1 MNKLMPEGVRILL
14 DPQKVES
21 KTEGGI
27 YLPEQVKEDEQ
38 YATVVGTVIA
48 IGPNADV
55 MFEDGPLDVG
65 DRITWAK
72 FGGVIV
78 DHDDKEARMIQDED
92 VIAKVV

>member
-1 MNKLMPEGVRILL
+1 MSKLMPEGVKILI
-14 DPQKVES
+14 DPDIVSE
-21 KTEGGI
+21 KTDGGI
-27 YLPEQVKEDEQ
+27 YYAPQAREDEQ
-38 YATVVGTVIA
+38 YATVVGTVLA

-78 DHDDKEARMIQDED
+78 DHDDKECRMIQDED
-92 VIAKVV
+92 VIAKVI

>member
-1 MNKLMPEGVRILL
+1 MSRLMPEGVKILI
-14 DPQKVES
+14 DPDIVSEQ
-21 KTEGGI
+21 TDGGI
-27 YLPEQVKEDEQ
+27 YLAPQAREDEQ
-38 YATVVGTVIA
+38 YATVVGTVLA

-92 VIAKVV
+92 VIAKVI

>member
-1 MNKLMPEGVRILL
+1 MSKLMPEGTKILI
-14 DPQKVES
+14 DPDIVSE
-21 KTEGGI
+21 KTDGGI
-27 YLPEQVKEDEQ
+27 YLAPQAREDEQ

-55 MFEDGPLDVG
+55 MFADGPLKVG

-78 DHDDKEARMIQDED
+78 DHDDKECRMIQDED

>member
-55 MFEDGPLDVG
+55 MFEDGPMEVG
-65 DRITWAK
+65 DRLTWAK

-78 DHDDKEARMIQDED
+78 DHDGEKCRVINDED

>member
-78 DHDDKEARMIQDED
+78 DHDGEKCRVINDED